1 MHRLT
6 DFKNFR
12 HAEVDLSAPLTIL
25 LGRNGSGKTNLIE
38 GIEVLGALARGTP
51 FTDITELG
59 RRGAVEVRG
68 GLPSCQRFGAKSFGL
83 HLNLPD
89 IRPRRRRSRVSYTLD
104 IVAESSG
111 IHLLRESLMLGQKS
125 LILTSPAEDGLLN
138 VVYDNFSPGPNPSN
152 KKLSGSVS
160 VLSRYSELI
169 ADTRVNHKR
178 REASEAAAAVLAQ
191 LPRPYVFDLIPNE
204 MRNYERKD
212 AQAQLTRSGSNLSS
226 VLFSLKNGDAER
238 GAALHRITK
247 TIRQIPE
254 EPFQEIGFAETPLG
268 DVMAGFVTESGSVS
282 NGTPSIDARLL
293 SDGTLRMLA
302 VLSAMETVPS
312 RSRVVIEEF
321 DNGLHPSRAEVVIS
335 YLAEAASRRH
345 LNVVLTTHSPAVMN
359 TIEESRFPCVW
370 ICHRDDTRQESS
382 VTRLSSLDDA
392 LLMSIT
398 GGLGNFVT
406 RGRLDRRLDSG
417 YEEYRDRATLEW
429 LDSLS

>member
-12 HAEVDLSAPLTIL
+12 RAEVDLSAPLTIL

-38 GIEVLGALARGTP
+38 GFEVMGSLVRGVP
-51 FTDITELG
+51 FTEITELG
-59 RRGAVEVRG
+59 RGGTVEVRG
-68 GLPSCQRFGAKSFGL
+68 GLPYCQRFGATSFGL
-83 HLNLPD
+83 HLDLPD
-89 IRPRRRRSRVSYTLD
+89 FRPRRGSSRVSYALD
-104 IVAESSG
+104 IAADSSG
-111 IHLLRESLMLGQKS
+111 IHLLRESLMLGDKS
-125 LILTSPAEDGLLN
+125 LVFASSAEDGLLD
-138 VVYDNFSPGPNPSN
+138 VGYANFSPGRNPSN

-169 ADTRVNHKR
+169 ADTRVNTGR
-178 REASEAAAAVLAQ
+178 RNASEAAAAVLAQ

-212 AQAQLTRSGSNLSS
+212 PQAQLTRSGSNLSS

-238 GAALHRITK
+238 AAALRRIT
-247 TIRQIPE
+247 TAIRQIPE
-254 EPFQEIGFAETPLG
+254 EPFREIGFAETPLG
-268 DVMAGFVTESGSVS
+268 DVMAGFVTEPSSAS

-302 VLSAMETVPS
+302 VLSALETVPD

-321 DNGLHPSRAEVVIS
+321 DNGIHPSRAKVVVS
-335 YLAEAASRRH
+335 YLAEAAYRRH

-359 TIEESRFPCVW
+359 TIEESQFPCVW
-370 ICHRDDTRQESS
+370 ICHRDDTCQESR
-382 VTRLSSLDDA
+382 VTRLSELDDA
-392 LLMSIT
+392 LLMSIA
-398 GGLGNFVT
+398 GGLGDFVT
-406 RGRLDRRLDSG
+406 QGRLSRRLDSG
-417 YEEYRDRATLEW
+417 YEDYRERATQEW

>member
-83 HLNLPD
+83 RLDPPEV
-89 IRPRRRRSRVSYTLD
+89 RQQRRRSSVSYTLD
-104 IVAESSG
+104 IAADSSG
-111 IHLLRESLMLGQKS
+111 IHLLRESLMLGEKS
-125 LILTSPAEDGLLN
+125 LILASPAEDGLLK
-138 VVYDNFSPGPNPSN
+138 VAYDNFSRGPNPS

-178 REASEAAAAVLAQ
+178 REASRAAAAVLAQ

-212 AQAQLTRSGSNLSS
+212 PQAQLTRSGSNLSS
-226 VLFSLKNGDAER
+226 VLFSLKNGHAER

-247 TIRQIPE
+247 AIRQIPE
-254 EPFQEIGFAETPLG
+254 ESFQEIGFAETPLG

-392 LLMSIT
+392 LLMSIA
-398 GGLGNFVT
+398 GGLGNLVT

>member
-38 GIEVLGALARGTP
+38 GFEVMGSLARGVP
-51 FTDITELG
+51 FTEITELG
-59 RRGAVEVRG
+59 RGGTVEVRG
-68 GLPSCQRFGAKSFGL
+68 GLPYCQRFGATSFGL

-89 IRPRRRRSRVSYTLD
+89 FRPGRRHSSVSYTLD
-104 IVAESSG
+104 IAADSSG
-111 IHLLRESLMLGQKS
+111 VHLLRESMMLGDKS
-125 LILTSPAEDGLLN
+125 LILASLAEDGLLN
-138 VVYDNFSPGPNPSN
+138 VVYDNFSRGRNPT

-169 ADTRVNHKR
+169 ADAKVNANR
-178 REASEAAAAVLAQ
+178 RIALKAVDAVLAQ

-212 AQAQLTRSGSNLSS
+212 PQAQLTRSGSNLSS
-226 VLFSLKNGDAER
+226 VLFSLKNGHAER
-238 GAALHRITK
+238 TAALHRITK
-247 TIRQIPE
+247 AIRQIPE
-254 EPFQEIGFAETPLG
+254 EPFQGIGFAETPLG
-268 DVMAGFVTESGSVS
+268 DVMAGFVTESGNVS

-302 VLSAMETVPS
+302 VLSAMETVPNGS
-312 RSRVVIEEF
+312 RIVIEEF

-335 YLAEAASRRH
+335 YLVEAASRRH

-359 TIEESRFPCVW
+359 AIEESQYPCVW
-370 ICHRDDTRQESS
+370 ICHRDDGLQAFR
-382 VTRLSSLDDA
+382 VTRLTEVEPAAVTRLR
-392 LLMSIT
+392 
-398 GGLGNFVT
+398 GGLGNFIAS
-406 RGRLDRRLDSG
+406 GKLGKRLDSD
-417 YEEYRDRATLEW
+417 YEQDRARFMQNW
-429 LDSLS
+429 LSSLS